1 MKITLFCAL
10 FVSIVHPVFAQD
22 GIELS
27 PEDFPRAP
35 ATEPANALA
44 TFEVAPGFTL
54 SFAAHEPEVT
64 DPIAMSFD
72 EKGRAYVVEMIGY
85 SERREDA
92 VCRVRLLTD
101 ADHDGVFETS
111 IVFKD
116 KLKWPSA
123 IICYDGGVFVGAT
136 PDLYYFKD
144 TDGDGICDEAKTVF
158 TGFGGG
164 NDIRLN
170 MQALFNSLRW
180 GPDNRIWGATA
191 GNGGTITRP
200 DDASFAEV
208 SLRGADFSFDPEKL
222 DLRPENGTAQYGMSF
237 DSHGRRFVCSNS
249 RHLIWVAY
257 EREQVKTNPWYS
269 LPPPLI
275 DVSADGPAPTVFRI
289 SPDEPWRIVR
299 TRWRVGGVVKGIV
312 EGGGRVSGFLVA
324 SSGIHLYGGDAF
336 PSEFRDN
343 SFTGDVGSNLIHRK
357 IITTPAGSVQPVGTR
372 PDPNEKTEFL
382 RSSDYWF
389 RPTSILSGPDGC
401 LYVTDMY
408 REVIEHP
415 WSLPEQIKKHLDL
428 NSGNDRGRIYRIA
441 PEGFTLPS
449 IPDLGAATD
458 AELIALTQHQNEWH
472 RTTAHRLLY
481 ERGKATTPMAPYAPF
496 PAALASETPLLKE
509 IATHAGDPWMEAA
522 ILNSLRTPA
531 DLAAAWQA
539 SANAPAAFRAQLA
552 GMVARSGDAP
562 LLITISEELAGKEPD
577 AAMVSLLTSL
587 REGLTR
593 ARGDWRGFATDPRW
607 NSLTTKA
614 SHTLKDASSGT
625 PARITAV
632 QLLSLLP
639 AKETQDLFQTTLLGG
654 EVDPALAAALV
665 GAITDLD
672 FLIDR
677 FATLTSA
684 RDALGSRILAN
695 AKSSATF
702 LTALRDGKIKLA
714 EAPASLIENLRRHT
728 DAGVQKLAAEVLPPI
743 VSRADV
749 IAAYQPAL
757 AKKGDPEKGKAAF
770 AKVCVACHVSHEGV
784 GIALGPVLASF
795 SAAGA
800 ETLLGNI
807 LDPNREVAP
816 QYQAYTFEFTSGPPA
831 TGFIVSE
838 NSTEVTLR
846 QPGGVERTFPRSEVA
861 SMKGLGQSLMP
872 EGLEATLTVDE
883 MADLIAYILKT
894 P

>member
-1 MKITLFCAL
+1 MKINLFCAL
-10 FVSIVHPVFAQD
+10 LLSATLPAFGQE

-27 PEDFPRAP
+27 PEEFPRAP
-35 ATEPANALA
+35 ATEPADALA
-44 TFEVAPGFTL
+44 TFEVSPGFTL
-54 SFAAHEPEVT
+54 SLAAHEPEVT
-64 DPIAMSFD
+64 DPIAMAFD

-111 IVFKD
+111 VIFKA

-144 TDGDGICDEAKTVF
+144 TNGDGVCDEERTVF

-164 NDIRLN
+164 SDIRLN

-208 SLRGADFSFDPEKL
+208 SLRGSDFSFDPEKL

-237 DSHGRRFVCSNS
+237 DTHGRRFVCSNS

-257 EREQVKTNPWYS
+257 EREQVKTNPWFS
-269 LPPPLI
+269 LPPPLTDI
-275 DVSADGPAPTVFRI
+275 SADGPAPTVFRI

-336 PSEFRDN
+336 PPEFRDN

-357 IITTPAGSVQPVGTR
+357 IISTPAGSVQPVGTR

-441 PEGFTLPS
+441 PEGFKLPS

-481 ERGKATTPMAPYAPF
+481 ERGKATAPMAPYAPF
-496 PAALASETPLLKE
+496 PAVLASETPLLKE

-539 SANAPAAFRAQLA
+539 SAKAPAAFRAQLA
-552 GMVARSGDAP
+552 GMVGRSGDAP
-562 LLITISEELAGKEPD
+562 LLVTISEELAGKEPD
-577 AAMVSLLTSL
+577 AAMVSMLTSL
-587 REGLTR
+587 RDGLTR

-614 SHTLKDASSGT
+614 SHTLGDATSGT

-639 AKETQDLFQTTLLGG
+639 AKETQDLFQTTLLG
-654 EVDPALAAALV
+654 EKVDPALAAALV
-665 GAITDLD
+665 GSITDLD
-672 FLIDR
+672 FLIAR

-695 AKSSATF
+695 AKSSTTF
-702 LTALRDGKIKLA
+702 LTAIRDGKLKLA
-714 EAPASLIENLRRHT
+714 DAPASLIENLRRHA
-728 DAGVQKLAAEVLPPI
+728 DAGVQKLAAEVLPPV

-770 AKVCVACHVSHEGV
+770 SKVCVACHVSHEGV

-807 LDPNREVAP
+807 LNPNREVAP